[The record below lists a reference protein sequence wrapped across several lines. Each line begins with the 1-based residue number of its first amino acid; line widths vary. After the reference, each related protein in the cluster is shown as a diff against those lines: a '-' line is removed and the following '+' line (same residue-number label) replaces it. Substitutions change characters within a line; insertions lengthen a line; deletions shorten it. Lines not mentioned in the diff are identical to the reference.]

1 MRALI
6 TGGAGFLGSLAA
18 DHLLAQGHEVLAVD
32 NFATGRRDNLIE
44 RERLRIVEGSIAE
57 RELVDT
63 LFDEFRPTHVLHAA
77 AAYKNPDDWTEDV
90 QSNVLGTVNIASAA
104 RRLEVKRLIYF
115 QTALC
120 YGKARERPV
129 TLNHPLAPF
138 SSYAISKTAGEYY
151 VKLSGLPYV
160 SLRLANIYGPRHL
173 SGPMPTFYKRLR
185 AGQKCIIV
193 DTRRDFLEAEDF
205 LNLLDAVLR
214 EGAATGCF
222 NVSSGTDYSIREVFD
237 LMVERMNI
245 KLDEPVEVLPPNA
258 DDVSSLLLDPT
269 ETEKSFN
276 WKAGVSLQTGIE
288 RLVRWYDENGVE
300 ETYTHLQIGKKA

>member
-1 MRALI
+1 MRAFI

-18 DHLLAQGHEVLAVD
+18 DHLLAQEHEVLALD
-32 NFATGRRDNLIE
+32 NFATGRRNNLAE
-44 RERLRIVEGSIAE
+44 GERLHIVEGSIAD
-57 RELVDT
+57 RALVNK

-77 AAYKNPDDWTEDV
+77 AAYKDPLNWTEDV
-90 QSNVLGTVNIASAA
+90 NSNVLGTVNVAQAA
-104 RRLEVKRLIYF
+104 ERLAVKRLVYF

-120 YGKARERPV
+120 YGKAQERPV
-129 TLNHPLAPF
+129 TLNHPLVPF
-138 SSYAISKTAGEYY
+138 SSYAVSKTAGEYY

-185 AGQKCIIV
+185 AGQKCVIV

-205 LNLLDAVLR
+205 LNLLDAVLV

-222 NVSSGTDYSIREVFD
+222 NVSSGTDYSIKEVFD
-237 LMVERMNI
+237 LMVERMKI

-258 DDVSSLLLDPT
+258 DDVSSLLLDPA
-269 ETEKSFN
+269 ETERAFG
-276 WKAGVSLQTGIE
+276 WKAGVSLATGVD
-288 RLVRWYDENGVE
+288 RLVGWYDENGVE